1 MPEPITLDLT
11 RELNAEQLQLLHR
24 LINDQLINNQT
35 KLDRKTDFM
44 FGDQKISLTHSIEKH
59 TDHATGKIFYAV
71 YGHTYDDSKPSIENG
86 KKPYSDH
93 VVGEGSFGRVKK
105 VLARFDEVTTDAG
118 EVTLKQSSTVDLVVK
133 KVNISGKSE
142 RVKNILRKHFN
153 KEVKSTAKIYSGVSQ
168 AVFRNGREGGV
179 CAYVMPFFS
188 GDVKKILSNN
198 QNRCVSIDDQ
208 QVEFVK
214 RLNSV
219 IACCEAVKRFHQDGY
234 VHFDIK
240 PENICYDSETDTA
253 FLLDMAGALK
263 IGAEDHAVSYTEAY
277 AAPEMIDARRFGR
290 KVIAETETDIY
301 SLWIMITELLANQRI
316 MFNEQQSK
324 WQRPQV
330 QFPGDHDWEE
340 EADAFNNI
348 LVNAF
353 SSDPVDRPTIEE
365 TVDFFKAMRA
375 RYQAKLP
382 ESHPQK
388 QLVSA
393 EVKEAALAK
402 YENPKNWKAKLEEL
416 SSNIDV
422 ARQLI
427 CAERDRLVKKSI
439 PDADVMQP
447 VDIKKINFDDREKY
461 DRFFAL
467 EAQLASEQS
476 KIQSFIQQK
485 PADRTYRS
493 LYQDKKNAVLSIVND
508 PKNIEALGK
517 HTQSII
523 LRILNGAAKLL
534 SSIFGSDDLRKEL
547 GAESTMTQSA
557 KGLLKIRDTIT
568 AGPSPR

>member
-1 MPEPITLDLT
+1 MPESITLDLT
-11 RELNAEQLQLLHR
+11 RELNAEQLQWLQR
-24 LINDQLINNQT
+24 LIENQLTSDKT
-35 KLDRKTDFM
+35 KLDHKINFIL
-44 FGDQKISLTHSIEKH
+44 GDQEISLTHSIEKH
-59 TDHATGKIFYAV
+59 TDYATGKVFYAV
-71 YGHTYDDSKPSIENG
+71 YGHTYDASKPPASEG
-86 KKPYSDH
+86 KRSHSDH
-93 VVGEGSFGRVKK
+93 VEGEGSSGRVKQ
-105 VLARFDEVTTDAG
+105 VLACFDEVTTDAG
-118 EVTLKQSSTVDLVVK
+118 EMKLKQNPAVDFVVK
-133 KVNISGKSE
+133 KINISGNSE
-142 RVKNILRKHFN
+142 RAKNIKKRDLN
-153 KEVKSTAKIYSGVSQ
+153 KEVQSTAAIYSGVTA
-168 AVFRNGREGGV
+168 AVFRNGNRSEVGL
-179 CAYVMPFFS
+179 YVMPFFS
-188 GDVKKILSNN
+188 GNVKKILSNN
-198 QNRCVSIDDQ
+198 QIKCVSISDQ
-208 QVEFVK
+208 QAQFVK
-214 RLNSV
+214 RLNAV
-219 IACCEAVKRFHQDGY
+219 IACCDAVKRFHQDGY

-253 FLLDMAGALK
+253 YLLDMAGALK
-263 IGAEDHAVSYTEAY
+263 IGAEDYVVGTDAY
-277 AAPEMIDARRFGR
+277 LPPEMIDACRFGR
-290 KVIAETETDIY
+290 KVVAYTETDIY

-316 MFNEQQSK
+316 KSNEQQSK

-330 QFPGDHDWEE
+330 QFPGDYDWEE
-340 EADAFNNI
+340 EADAFNDI
-348 LVNAF
+348 LVNAL

-388 QLVSA
+388 QAVA
-393 EVKEAALAK
+393 TEVKEAALAK
-402 YENPKNWKAKLEEL
+402 YENPKDWKDKLEEL
-416 SSNIDV
+416 NSNIGL

-439 PDADVMQP
+439 PDADLMQP

-476 KIQSFIQQK
+476 KIQSLIQQK
-485 PADRTYRS
+485 PVDKTYRF

-508 PKNIEALGK
+508 PKNIEVLGK

-547 GAESTMTQSA
+547 GAESTMARSA
-557 KGLLKIRDTIT
+557 KGLLKIRNTIT